1 MRKPTDQLNTTDV
14 NQLKSILTGGVK
26 RINYTSQI
34 MTQMNEMVE
43 YFSLNE
49 TGVAGLLDNSDV
61 NVSV

>member
-1 MRKPTDQLNTTDV
+1 M
-14 NQLKSILTGGVK
+14 
-26 RINYTSQI
+26 NYTSQI

-61 NVSV
+61 NVSVQLIIELKYQCLSRIVMTS